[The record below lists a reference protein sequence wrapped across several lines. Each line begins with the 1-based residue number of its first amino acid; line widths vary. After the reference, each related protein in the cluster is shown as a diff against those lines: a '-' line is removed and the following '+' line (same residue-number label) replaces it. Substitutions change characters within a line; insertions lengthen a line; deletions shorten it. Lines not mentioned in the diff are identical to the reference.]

1 MRQPFGT
8 EAVPEGQNE
17 GDRTWRL
24 VGRATVKPDIPKIRS
39 TAEGRNEFAAG
50 RNICMENRHG
60 PETSIKAARQTP
72 GD

>member
-8 EAVPEGQNE
+8 EAAPEGQNE

-39 TAEGRNEFAAG
+39 TIEGGKFIAAG
-50 RNICMENRHG
+50 RRICKEHG
-60 PETSIKAARQTP
+60 IWLRNPEADARR
-72 GD
+72 